1 MFATVVT
8 SAVPEHV
15 RGYLGRFMLE
25 PKPGVFVG
33 NVSPRVAAGIWR
45 RCTDAAGSG
54 SVVMVMSDPGREA
67 GYTVQ
72 TTGLTDRRICDE
84 GGLELVALQVNL
96 QVS

>member
-25 PKPGVFVG
+25 PQPGVFVG
-33 NVSPRVAAGIWR
+33 NVSPRVASGIWQ
-45 RCTDAAGSG
+45 RCIDAIGEG
-54 SVVMVMSDPGREA
+54 SVVMVTSDSNREA
-67 GYTVQ
+67 GYSVRSV
-72 TTGLTDRRICDE
+72 GLTDRRVCDE
-84 GGLELVALQVNL
+84 SGLDLVALQVNA

>member
-25 PKPGVFVG
+25 PRPGVFVG
-33 NVSPRVAAGIWR
+33 NVSPRVASGIWR
-45 RCTDAAGSG
+45 RCADAAGSG
-54 SVVMVMSDPGREA
+54 SVVMVTSDPTREA
-67 GYTVQ
+67 GYSVQ
-72 TTGLTDRRICDE
+72 TTGLTDRRICNE
-84 GGLELVALQVNL
+84 AGLELVALQGNP

>member
-15 RGYLGRFMLE
+15 RGYVGRFMLE
-25 PKPGVFVG
+25 PRPGVFVG
-33 NVSPRVAAGIWR
+33 NVSPRVASGIWR
-45 RCTDAAGSG
+45 RCVEAAALG
-54 SVVMVMSDPGREA
+54 SVVMVTSDPSREA
-67 GYTVQ
+67 GYSVR

-84 GGLELVALQVNL
+84 DGLELVALQTNS

>member
-25 PKPGVFVG
+25 PRPGVFVG
-33 NVSPRVAAGIWR
+33 NVSPRVASGIWR
-45 RCTDAAGSG
+45 RCADAVGSG
-54 SVVMVMSDPGREA
+54 SVVMVTSDPNREA
-67 GYTVQ
+67 GYSVQ
-72 TTGLTDRRICDE
+72 TAGLTDRRICNED
-84 GGLELVALQVNL
+84 GLDLVALQANQ

>member
-8 SAVPEHV
+8 SAVPEHT

-25 PKPGVFVG
+25 PRPGVFVG

-45 RCTDAAGSG
+45 MCVEAAGTG
-54 SVVMVMSDPGREA
+54 SVVMVTSDPSRET
-67 GYTVQ
+67 GYSVQ
-72 TTGLTDRRICDE
+72 ATGLTDRRICDE
-84 GGLELVALQVNL
+84 DGLELVALQANP